1 MSEWSVK
8 EQAGIIIQM
17 KSLIKSTPEYRVS
30 KRYDMGVHDL
40 FEELQAVYY
49 DCLGQ
54 CLVYKVLYKC

>member
-8 EQAGIIIQM
+8 EQAGIIIQT

-40 FEELQAVYY
+40 PEEYTQFIMTAWASAWYI
-49 DCLGQ
+49 
-54 CLVYKVLYKC
+54 K